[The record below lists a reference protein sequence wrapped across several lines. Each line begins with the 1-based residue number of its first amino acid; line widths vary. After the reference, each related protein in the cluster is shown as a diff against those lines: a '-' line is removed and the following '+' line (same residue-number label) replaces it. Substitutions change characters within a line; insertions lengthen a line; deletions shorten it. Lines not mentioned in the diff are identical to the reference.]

1 MNLCVLPWERPC
13 AIPLRK
19 TLLLVLLLSLGKLNP
34 TAISGDGCDV
44 VIWWWYCWIGNPGS
58 TESCVDSAGRS
69 IGGCDYG
76 SNQFE
81 DIMACLPNSSLD
93 EICNNTM
100 ELTKDLVHSNLSL
113 QFTQPCKALGYL
125 GKLLPEDF
133 FNQLRNL

>member
-1 MNLCVLPWERPC
+1 
-13 AIPLRK
+13 
-19 TLLLVLLLSLGKLNP
+19 
-34 TAISGDGCDV
+34 
-44 VIWWWYCWIGNPGS
+44 
-58 TESCVDSAGRS
+58 
-69 IGGCDYG
+69 
-76 SNQFE
+76 
-81 DIMACLPNSSLD
+81 MACLPNSSQD